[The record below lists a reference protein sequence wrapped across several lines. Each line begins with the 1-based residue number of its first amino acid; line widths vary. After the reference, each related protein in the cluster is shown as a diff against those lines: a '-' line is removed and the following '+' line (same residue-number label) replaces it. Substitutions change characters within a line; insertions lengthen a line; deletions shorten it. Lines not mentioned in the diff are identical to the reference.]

1 MFCGRYREGGCG
13 RRESGYHSGGV
24 YRGGGDG
31 GGGGGGG
38 GGCGGGCGEEIVVV
52 EKVVVMGKAVVEDVK
67 LDTKEVVAVVVE
79 VVVDTAVEE
88 VVVVE
93 KVVVEDVSMDTRGK
107 YRVTVEVLT
116 REEKVVV
123 YPMKMEGVKSRE
135 LEIPFLP

>member
-1 MFCGRYREGGCG
+1 MQTVERKDDRCLLMDPALKL
-13 RRESGYHSGGV
+13 SNKT
-24 YRGGGDG
+24 GGGS
-31 GGGGGGG
+31 
-38 GGCGGGCGEEIVVV
+38 CGGGCGEEVVVV

-88 VVVVE
+88 VVV
-93 KVVVEDVSMDTRGK
+93 EDVSTDTRGK